1 MDSIEVVK
9 IVGAML
15 AVALVVLL
23 SRFITEQVY
32 PEPEVAPHAYAVVPS
47 AEPAAGEKLF
57 KKCVI
62 CHNPDKDGKRKIGPN
77 LWNVV
82 AGPVAAAEPAAG
94 EKLFK
99 KCVACHNPDKD
110 GKRKIG
116 PNLWD
121 VVERPVASAEG
132 FAYSNALK
140 EKSGETWSYDNLD
153 AFLKRPK
160 DWAPGTKMSFAGL
173 KKPEQRAAVIAYL
186 RSLSDSPAAL
196 PQ

>member
-9 IVGAML
+9 VAGAVL
-15 AVALVVLL
+15 ATALVVLL
-23 SRFITEQVY
+23 ARFITEQVY
-32 PEPEVAPHAYAVVPS
+32 PEPEVVPHAYAVTPS
-47 AEPAAGEKLF
+47 AEPAEPEAPAAVQPEATGIAAL
-57 KKCVI
+57 I
-62 CHNPDKDGKRKIGPN
+62 
-77 LWNVV
+77 
-82 AGPVAAAEPAAG
+82 AAAEPAAG
-94 EKLFK
+94 EKLFR
-99 KCVACHNPDKD
+99 KCVICHSPDKN

-121 VVERPVASAEG
+121 MVAGPVAAAEG
-132 FAYSNALK
+132 FSYSNALK

-196 PQ
+196 PD

>member
-1 MDSIEVVK
+1 MDSFEVTKVA
-9 IVGAML
+9 GAVL
-15 AVALVVLL
+15 ATALVVLL
-23 SRFITEQVY
+23 ARFITEHVY
-32 PEPEVAPHAYAVVPS
+32 PEPELEVRAYAIAPS
-47 AEPAAGEKLF
+47 EPADAQEAEAPAEPDPAG
-57 KKCVI
+57 
-62 CHNPDKDGKRKIGPN
+62 
-77 LWNVV
+77 V
-82 AGPVAAAEPAAG
+82 ATLIAAAEPAAG

-99 KCVACHNPDKD
+99 KCVTCHNPDKD

-121 VVERPVASAEG
+121 VVERPVAAADG
-132 FAYSNALK
+132 FAYSKALK
-140 EKSGETWSYDNLD
+140 EKSGETWSYENLD
-153 AFLKRPK
+153 GFLAKPK

>member
-15 AVALVVLL
+15 AAALVVLL

-32 PEPEVAPHAYAVVPS
+32 PEPEVVPHAYAVVPGGEPE
-47 AEPAAGEKLF
+47 APAAAQPEA
-57 KKCVI
+57 
-62 CHNPDKDGKRKIGPN
+62 
-77 LWNVV
+77 
-82 AGPVAAAEPAAG
+82 AGIATLIAAAEPAAG

-99 KCVACHNPDKD
+99 KCATCHTADK
-110 GKRKIG
+110 GGANRIG

-121 VVERPVASAEG
+121 VVERPVAAAEG

-140 EKSGETWSYDNLD
+140 EKSGEAWSYDNLN
-153 AFLKRPK
+153 AFLEKPK

-173 KKPEQRAAVIAYL
+173 KKPGQRAAVIAYL

>member
-1 MDSIEVVK
+1 MNSIEVVK

-32 PEPEVAPHAYAVVPS
+32 PEPEVVPHAYALIPSAAVPS
-47 AEPAAGEKLF
+47 GEPAEPEAPAAAQPEATGIATL
-57 KKCVI
+57 I
-62 CHNPDKDGKRKIGPN
+62 
-77 LWNVV
+77 
-82 AGPVAAAEPAAG
+82 AAAEPAAG

-99 KCVACHNPDKD
+99 KCIVCHNPDKD

-121 VVERPVASAEG
+121 VVAGPVAAAEG
-132 FAYSNALK
+132 FAYSKALK

-153 AFLKRPK
+153 AFLEKPK

-173 KKPEQRAAVIAYL
+173 KKPGQRAALIAYL

>member
-1 MDSIEVVK
+1 MDSFEVVK
-9 IVGAML
+9 VAGAVL
-15 AVALVVLL
+15 ATALVVLL
-23 SRFITEQVY
+23 ARFITEHVY
-32 PEPEVAPHAYAVVPS
+32 PEPDLEIRAYAIALNEQADAQEAEAP
-47 AEPAAGEKLF
+47 AEPEPAG
-57 KKCVI
+57 
-62 CHNPDKDGKRKIGPN
+62 
-77 LWNVV
+77 V
-82 AGPVAAAEPAAG
+82 ATLIAAAEPAAG

-99 KCVACHNPDKD
+99 KCIICHNPDKD

-121 VVERPVASAEG
+121 VVAGPVAADEG
-132 FAYSNALK
+132 FAYSNALG

-153 AFLKRPK
+153 AFLEKPK

>member
-1 MDSIEVVK
+1 MNSIEVVK

-15 AVALVVLL
+15 AAALVVLL

-32 PEPEVAPHAYAVVPS
+32 PEPEVVPHAYAVVPS
-47 AEPAAGEKLF
+47 GEPAEPEAPAAAPPEATGIATL
-57 KKCVI
+57 I
-62 CHNPDKDGKRKIGPN
+62 
-77 LWNVV
+77 
-82 AGPVAAAEPAAG
+82 AAAEPAAG

-99 KCVACHNPDKD
+99 KCASCHSPDKD

-121 VVERPVASAEG
+121 VVARPIAAAEG

-153 AFLKRPK
+153 AFLKKPK
-160 DWAPGTKMSFAGL
+160 NWAPGTKMSFAGL

-186 RSLSDSPAAL
+186 RSLSDRPAAL

>member
-1 MDSIEVVK
+1 MNSIEVVK

-32 PEPEVAPHAYAVVPS
+32 PEPEVAPHAYAVAPS
-47 AEPAAGEKLF
+47 AEPAEPAAPAAAQAEAPGIATLLAAAEPAAGKKLF

-77 LWNVV
+77 LW
-82 AGPVAAAEPAAG
+82 
-94 EKLFK
+94 
-99 KCVACHNPDKD
+99 
-110 GKRKIG
+110 
-116 PNLWD
+116 D
-121 VVERPVASAEG
+121 VVERPVAAAEG

-153 AFLKRPK
+153 AFLERPK

-173 KKPEQRAAVIAYL
+173 KKPERRAALIAYL

>member
-15 AVALVVLL
+15 AAALVILL

-32 PEPEVAPHAYAVVPS
+32 PEPEGVPHAYAVVPS
-47 AEPAAGEKLF
+47 GERGEPEAPAAAQPEATGIATLIAAAEPAAGKKLF
-57 KKCVI
+57 KKCVT
-62 CHNPDKDGKRKIGPN
+62 CHNPDKDGK
-77 LWNVV
+77 
-82 AGPVAAAEPAAG
+82 
-94 EKLFK
+94 
-99 KCVACHNPDKD
+99 H
-110 GKRKIG
+110 KIG

-121 VVERPVASAEG
+121 VVARPVAAAEG

-140 EKSGETWSYDNLD
+140 EKSGETWSYDNLN
-153 AFLKRPK
+153 AFLERPK

-186 RSLSDSPAAL
+186 RSLSDSRAAL

>member
-1 MDSIEVVK
+1 MDSFEVAKVA
-9 IVGAML
+9 GAVL
-15 AVALVVLL
+15 ATALVVLL
-23 SRFITEQVY
+23 ARFITEHVY
-32 PEPEVAPHAYAVVPS
+32 PEPEVVPHAYVVVPPTYAIVRS
-47 AEPAAGEKLF
+47 DEPAEPEPAGVAAL
-57 KKCVI
+57 I
-62 CHNPDKDGKRKIGPN
+62 
-77 LWNVV
+77 
-82 AGPVAAAEPAAG
+82 AAAEPAAG

-99 KCVACHNPDKD
+99 KCIICHNPAKD

-121 VVERPVASAEG
+121 VVAGPIAADEG
-132 FAYSNALK
+132 FAYSKALK

-160 DWAPGTKMSFAGL
+160 DWAPGTKMAFAGL
-173 KKPEQRAAVIAYL
+173 KKPEQRAALIAYL

>member
-1 MDSIEVVK
+1 MNSIEVVK
-9 IVGAML
+9 IVGAVL

-23 SRFITEQVY
+23 SRFITGQVY
-32 PEPEVAPHAYAVVPS
+32 PEPEVVPRAYAVIASAVIAS
-47 AEPAAGEKLF
+47 AEPAAPTEPEAPAATGIAALIAAADPAAGKKLF
-57 KKCVI
+57 KKCII
-62 CHNPDKDGKRKIGPN
+62 CHS
-77 LWNVV
+77 
-82 AGPVAAAEPAAG
+82 
-94 EKLFK
+94 
-99 KCVACHNPDKD
+99 PDKD

-121 VVERPVASAEG
+121 VVARPIAAAEG

-153 AFLKRPK
+153 AFLKKPK
-160 DWAPGTKMSFAGL
+160 NWASGTKMSFAGL

-196 PQ
+196 P

>member
-1 MDSIEVVK
+1 MNSIEVVK
-9 IVGAML
+9 IAGAVL

-23 SRFITEQVY
+23 SRFITGQVY
-32 PEPEVAPHAYAVVPS
+32 PEPEVVPRAYAVIASTEP
-47 AEPAAGEKLF
+47 AEPAEPEAPAAAQPEATGIAALIAAADPAAGEKLF

-62 CHNPDKDGKRKIGPN
+62 CHSPDKG
-77 LWNVV
+77 
-82 AGPVAAAEPAAG
+82 
-94 EKLFK
+94 
-99 KCVACHNPDKD
+99 

-121 VVERPVASAEG
+121 MVARPVAAVEG
-132 FAYSNALK
+132 FSYSKALK

-153 AFLKRPK
+153 AFLKKPK

-173 KKPEQRAAVIAYL
+173 KKPGQRAALIAYM

>member
-1 MDSIEVVK
+1 MNSIEAVK
-9 IVGAML
+9 ILGAVL

-32 PEPEVAPHAYAVVPS
+32 PEPEVVPHAYAVVPRGEPAEPEAPAAAQPEATDIATLIAA
-47 AEPAAGEKLF
+47 AEPAVGEKLF
-57 KKCVI
+57 KKCV
-62 CHNPDKDGKRKIGPN
+62 
-77 LWNVV
+77 V
-82 AGPVAAAEPAAG
+82 
-94 EKLFK
+94 
-99 KCVACHNPDKD
+99 CHNPDKD

-121 VVERPVASAEG
+121 VVERPIASATG
-132 FAYSNALK
+132 FAYSKALK
-140 EKSGETWSYDNLD
+140 EKSGAAWSYDNLD
-153 AFLKRPK
+153 AFLEKPK
-160 DWAPGTKMSFAGL
+160 NWAPGTKMSFAGL

>member
-1 MDSIEVVK
+1 MDSFEVVK
-9 IVGAML
+9 VAGAVL
-15 AVALVVLL
+15 ATALVVLL
-23 SRFITEQVY
+23 ARFITEQVY
-32 PEPEVAPHAYAVVPS
+32 PEPDLEMRAYAIAPNQQADAQEAEAP
-47 AEPAAGEKLF
+47 AEPKPAGVAAL
-57 KKCVI
+57 I
-62 CHNPDKDGKRKIGPN
+62 
-77 LWNVV
+77 
-82 AGPVAAAEPAAG
+82 AAAEPAAG
-94 EKLFK
+94 QKVYK
-99 KCVACHNPDKD
+99 KCGACHSADKD

-121 VVERPVASAEG
+121 VVERPVAAAEG

-153 AFLKRPK
+153 AFLEKPK

-173 KKPEQRAAVIAYL
+173 KKPGQRAALIAYL

>member
-1 MDSIEVVK
+1 MHSIEVVK
-9 IVGAML
+9 IVGAVL
-15 AVALVVLL
+15 ATALLVLL
-23 SRFITEQVY
+23 ARFITEQVY
-32 PEPEVAPHAYAVVPS
+32 PEPEVVPHAYAIAPS
-47 AEPAAGEKLF
+47 GEPAEPEAPAAAQPEATGIAALIAAAEPAAGEKLF

-62 CHNPDKDGKRKIGPN
+62 CHNPN
-77 LWNVV
+77 
-82 AGPVAAAEPAAG
+82 
-94 EKLFK
+94 
-99 KCVACHNPDKD
+99 KD

-121 VVERPVASAEG
+121 LVAGPVAAAEG

-160 DWAPGTKMSFAGL
+160 DWAPGTKMSFAGI

>member
-1 MDSIEVVK
+1 MDSFEVVK
-9 IVGAML
+9 VAGAVL
-15 AVALVVLL
+15 ATALVVLL
-23 SRFITEQVY
+23 ARFITAHVY
-32 PEPEVAPHAYAVVPS
+32 PEPDLEIRAYAVAPS
-47 AEPAAGEKLF
+47 EQADAPATLPEAPAEPEPAG
-57 KKCVI
+57 
-62 CHNPDKDGKRKIGPN
+62 
-77 LWNVV
+77 V
-82 AGPVAAAEPAAG
+82 ATLIAAAEPAAG

-99 KCVACHNPDKD
+99 KCIICHNPDKD

-121 VVERPVASAEG
+121 VVAGPVAADEG

-153 AFLKRPK
+153 AFLEKPK
-160 DWAPGTKMSFAGL
+160 DWAPGTKMSFVGL
-173 KKPEQRAAVIAYL
+173 RKPGQRAAVIAYL

>member
-1 MDSIEVVK
+1 MDSFEVTKVA
-9 IVGAML
+9 GAVL
-15 AVALVVLL
+15 ATALVVLL
-23 SRFITEQVY
+23 ARFITEHVY
-32 PEPEVAPHAYAVVPS
+32 PEPELEVRAYAIAPS
-47 AEPAAGEKLF
+47 EPADAQEAEAPAEPDPAG
-57 KKCVI
+57 
-62 CHNPDKDGKRKIGPN
+62 
-77 LWNVV
+77 VV
-82 AGPVAAAEPAAG
+82 TLIAAAEPAAG

-99 KCVACHNPDKD
+99 KCITCHNSEKD

-121 VVERPVASAEG
+121 VVAGPVAAAEG

-140 EKSGETWSYDNLD
+140 EKSGETWSYENLD
-153 AFLKRPK
+153 GFLAKPK

-196 PQ
+196 SQ

>member
-1 MDSIEVVK
+1 MNSIEVVK

-32 PEPEVAPHAYAVVPS
+32 PEPEVVPHAYAVVPS
-47 AEPAAGEKLF
+47 GAVPSGGPAEPEAPAAAQPEATGIATLIAAAEPAAGEKLF

-77 LWNVV
+77 LWDVV
-82 AGPVAAAEPAAG
+82 AGPVAA
-94 EKLFK
+94 
-99 KCVACHNPDKD
+99 
-110 GKRKIG
+110 
-116 PNLWD
+116 
-121 VVERPVASAEG
+121 AEG

-160 DWAPGTKMSFAGL
+160 DWAPGTKMAFAGL
-173 KKPEQRAAVIAYL
+173 KKPGQRAAVIAYL

>member
-1 MDSIEVVK
+1 MNSIEVVK

-32 PEPEVAPHAYAVVPS
+32 PEPEVVPHAYAVVPS
-47 AEPAAGEKLF
+47 GAVPSGGPAEPEAPAAAQPEATGIATLIAAAEPAAGEKLF

-77 LWNVV
+77 LWDVV
-82 AGPVAAAEPAAG
+82 AGPVAA
-94 EKLFK
+94 
-99 KCVACHNPDKD
+99 
-110 GKRKIG
+110 
-116 PNLWD
+116 
-121 VVERPVASAEG
+121 AEG

-153 AFLKRPK
+153 AFLEKPK

-173 KKPEQRAAVIAYL
+173 KKPEQRAALIAYL

>member
-1 MDSIEVVK
+1 MDSFEVTKVA
-9 IVGAML
+9 GAVL
-15 AVALVVLL
+15 ATALVVLL
-23 SRFITEQVY
+23 ARFITEQVY
-32 PEPEVAPHAYAVVPS
+32 PEPEVVPHAYVVVPPTYAIVRS
-47 AEPAAGEKLF
+47 DEPAEPEPAGIATL
-57 KKCVI
+57 I
-62 CHNPDKDGKRKIGPN
+62 
-77 LWNVV
+77 
-82 AGPVAAAEPAAG
+82 AAAEPAAG

-99 KCVACHNPDKD
+99 KCVTCHNPDKD

-121 VVERPVASAEG
+121 VVARPIAAAEG

-140 EKSGETWSYDNLD
+140 EKSGGTWSYDNLD
-153 AFLKRPK
+153 AFLERPK

-173 KKPEQRAAVIAYL
+173 KKPERRAALIAYL

>member
-1 MDSIEVVK
+1 MDSFEVVK
-9 IVGAML
+9 VAGAVL
-15 AVALVVLL
+15 ATALVVLL
-23 SRFITEQVY
+23 ARFITEHVY
-32 PEPEVAPHAYAVVPS
+32 PEPELEVRAYAIAPADAQEAEAEAPAEPEPAGVATLIAA

-77 LWNVV
+77 LWDVV
-82 AGPVAAAEPAAG
+82 AGPVAA
-94 EKLFK
+94 
-99 KCVACHNPDKD
+99 
-110 GKRKIG
+110 
-116 PNLWD
+116 
-121 VVERPVASAEG
+121 AEG

-153 AFLKRPK
+153 AFLEKPK

-173 KKPEQRAAVIAYL
+173 KKPGQRAAVIAYL

>member
-9 IVGAML
+9 IVGALL
-15 AVALVVLL
+15 AVALVVSL
-23 SRFITEQVY
+23 SSFITEQVY
-32 PEPEVAPHAYAVVPS
+32 PEPEAAPHAYAVIPS
-47 AEPAAGEKLF
+47 AEPAEPEAPAAAQPEATGIATLIAAAEPDAGEKLF
-57 KKCVI
+57 RKCVI
-62 CHNPDKDGKRKIGPN
+62 CHS
-77 LWNVV
+77 
-82 AGPVAAAEPAAG
+82 
-94 EKLFK
+94 
-99 KCVACHNPDKD
+99 PDKD

-121 VVERPVASAEG
+121 VVEGPVAAAEG

-153 AFLKRPK
+153 AFLEKPK
-160 DWAPGTKMSFAGL
+160 DWAPRTKMSFAGL

>member
-1 MDSIEVVK
+1 MDSFEVTKVA
-9 IVGAML
+9 GAVL
-15 AVALVVLL
+15 ATALVVLL
-23 SRFITEQVY
+23 ARFITEQIY
-32 PEPEVAPHAYAVVPS
+32 PEPELEVRAYAPILPS
-47 AEPAAGEKLF
+47 SAIVRSGAPAEPEAPAAAQPEATGIATL
-57 KKCVI
+57 I
-62 CHNPDKDGKRKIGPN
+62 
-77 LWNVV
+77 
-82 AGPVAAAEPAAG
+82 AAAEPAAG

-99 KCVACHNPDKD
+99 KCIICHNPDKD

-121 VVERPVASAEG
+121 VVARPIAAAEG

-153 AFLKRPK
+153 AFLERPK

-173 KKPEQRAAVIAYL
+173 KKPERRAALIAYL

>member
-1 MDSIEVVK
+1 MNSIEVVK

-15 AVALVVLL
+15 AAALVVLL

-32 PEPEVAPHAYAVVPS
+32 PEPEGVPHAYAVVPS
-47 AEPAAGEKLF
+47 GESGEPEAPAAAQPEATGIATL
-57 KKCVI
+57 I
-62 CHNPDKDGKRKIGPN
+62 
-77 LWNVV
+77 
-82 AGPVAAAEPAAG
+82 AAAEPAAG
-94 EKLFK
+94 QKVFK
-99 KCVACHNPDKD
+99 KCGACHTADK
-110 GKRKIG
+110 GGANRIG

-121 VVERPVASAEG
+121 VVARPVAAAEG

-140 EKSGETWSYDNLD
+140 EKSGETWSYDNLN
-153 AFLKRPK
+153 AFLERPK

>member
-47 AEPAAGEKLF
+47 GEPAEPEAPAAAQPEAPGIATLLAAAEPAAGKKLF

-62 CHNPDKDGKRKIGPN
+62 CHNPDKDGKRKIGPT
-77 LWNVV
+77 
-82 AGPVAAAEPAAG
+82 
-94 EKLFK
+94 
-99 KCVACHNPDKD
+99 
-110 GKRKIG
+110 
-116 PNLWD
+116 LWD
-121 VVERPVASAEG
+121 VVGRPIAAAEG
-132 FAYSNALK
+132 FAYSKALK
-140 EKSGETWSYDNLD
+140 EKSGAAWSYENLD
-153 AFLKRPK
+153 GFLKKPK
-160 DWAPGTKMSFAGL
+160 DWAPGTKMSFTGL
-173 KKPEQRAAVIAYL
+173 KKPEQRAALIAYL